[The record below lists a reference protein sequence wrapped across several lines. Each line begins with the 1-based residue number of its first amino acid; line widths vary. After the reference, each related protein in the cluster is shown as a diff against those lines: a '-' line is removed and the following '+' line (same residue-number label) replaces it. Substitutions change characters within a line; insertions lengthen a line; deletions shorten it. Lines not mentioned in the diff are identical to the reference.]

1 MVVRWDSGCVL
12 MEWMTDDPPGLLGR
26 MALAAFVAF
35 FAAFVALD
43 MVQRALGDRR
53 RVGLRWVVGVALG
66 LGTGLWAAHVVA
78 LSALAPT
85 LALGYHPLRILGAWG
100 LAMAISMA
108 CLGWITHRDITVQRV
123 VVAGTGLGVG
133 MVATMLIAVW
143 ALGLQPA
150 IQWKALELIVA
161 FAAAMLAC
169 TLALGLF
176 FQLRIQTPIKLLY
189 RELGASALVAL
200 GLTAS
205 EGLVLAG
212 ATVNAAAISAYAA
225 RLSTG
230 TLAVLAAVGSVA
242 VLLAMTLAS
251 LAEARSRQA
260 AQRAKGSAQQQAVR
274 DTLTDLPNRQMFETT
289 LAQAVQKADAAQHR
303 LALLFINIDGFKPI
317 NESFGH
323 RGGDRILREMA
334 KRLRT
339 LARPH
344 MAARLGGDEYLLLLP
359 DDPNNEEV
367 ARQAT
372 RVLDAFSQP
381 CRLDGRET
389 TLSCSVGIA
398 MYPDNGALSRLIAH
412 ADAAM
417 RSAKGMGGAS
427 YCFFEARMSG
437 PSAVKQVDLLRDLRL
452 ALAQGELQLFYQ
464 PKIDAP
470 SGEITA
476 AEALLRWHHPTRG
489 IISPGVFIPIA
500 ERFGLIGA
508 IGEWV
513 ISEACRQARIWRDEG
528 LRMRVAIN
536 LSVHQLRKADLPE
549 RIEAAL
555 KKHGINPQL
564 LTCEITESDAMED
577 TEATMKIFNAL
588 NTLGVHLSS
597 DDFGTGYS
605 SLSTLRKMRP
615 GELKIDQS
623 FVSDLETSADA
634 RAVVEAVVN
643 LAKALEIR
651 VVAEGV
657 ETEGQR
663 EILRTM
669 GCNELQ
675 GYLFAKP
682 MSAKALG
689 LWAINEVGP
698 RALAFRKSLFKETL
712 PPVLQ

>member
-1 MVVRWDSGCVL
+1 
-12 MEWMTDDPPGLLGR
+12 MTDDPPGLLGR
-26 MALAAFVAF
+26 LALAAFVAF

-43 MVQRALGDRR
+43 MVQRAQGDRR

-78 LSALAPT
+78 LSALAPA

-133 MVATMLIAVW
+133 MVATLLTAVW

-161 FAAAMLAC
+161 FAVAMLAC

-189 RELGASALVAL
+189 RELGAAALVAL

-212 ATVNAAAISAYAA
+212 ATVNAAAISAHAVS
-225 RLSTG
+225 LSTG

-251 LAEARSRQA
+251 VAELRSRQA

-334 KRLRT
+334 RRLRT

-359 DDPNNEEV
+359 DDPSNEEV

-389 TLSCSVGIA
+389 TLSCSIGIA

-588 NTLGVHLSS
+588 NTLGVHLSI

-689 LWAINEVGP
+689 LWAINDVGP
-698 RALAFRKSLFKETL
+698 RTLAFRKSLFKETL

>member
-123 VVAGTGLGVG
+123 IVAGTGLGVG

-189 RELGASALVAL
+189 RELGAAALVAL

-513 ISEACRQARIWRDEG
+513 ISEACHQARIWRDEG

-555 KKHGINPQL
+555 KTHGINPQL

-588 NTLGVHLSS
+588 NTLGVHLSI

-663 EILRTM
+663 EILRTT

-689 LWAINEVGP
+689 LWAINDVGP

>member
-588 NTLGVHLSS
+588 NTLGVHLSI

-689 LWAINEVGP
+689 LWAINDVGP

>member
-1 MVVRWDSGCVL
+1 
-12 MEWMTDDPPGLLGR
+12 
-26 MALAAFVAF
+26 
-35 FAAFVALD
+35 

-100 LAMAISMA
+100 LAMAVSMA

-189 RELGASALVAL
+189 RELGAAALVAL

-212 ATVNAAAISAYAA
+212 ASMNAAATSAYAA

-230 TLAVLAAVGSVA
+230 SLAVLAAVGSVA

-334 KRLRT
+334 RRLRT

-359 DDPNNEEV
+359 DDPSNEEV

-389 TLSCSVGIA
+389 TLSCSIGIA

-588 NTLGVHLSS
+588 NTLGVHLSI

-682 MSAKALG
+682 MSVKALG
-689 LWAINEVGP
+689 LWAINDVGP

>member
-1 MVVRWDSGCVL
+1 
-12 MEWMTDDPPGLLGR
+12 MEWMSDVPLSGLGR
-26 MALAAFVAF
+26 LALAAFVAF
-35 FAAFVALD
+35 FAASVALD
-43 MVQRALGDRR
+43 MVQRAQGDRR
-53 RVGLRWVVGVALG
+53 RVGVRWLVGVALG
-66 LGTGLWAAHVVA
+66 LGSGLWAAQLLT
-78 LSALAPT
+78 LSALGLPYP
-85 LALGYHPLRILGAWG
+85 LGYHPMRILGAWG

-108 CLGWITHRDITVQRV
+108 CLGWITRQDITVPRA

-133 MVATMLIAVW
+133 MVATLFTAVW

-150 IQWKALELIVA
+150 VQWDGLGLS
-161 FAAAMLAC
+161 AAAIVPVSAC
-169 TLALGLF
+169 ILGLGLF
-176 FQLRIQTPIKLLY
+176 FQLRVRRPIKLIH
-189 RELGASALVAL
+189 RQLGAAALL
-200 GLTAS
+200 GLGQTA
-205 EGLVLAG
+205 GGCLVLA
-212 ATVNAAAISAYAA
+212 AANLPAQGLSIYAA
-225 RLSTG
+225 RLSTA
-230 TLAVLAAVGSVA
+230 TLAVLATVGSVA
-242 VLLAMTLAS
+242 VLTAMVLAS
-251 LAEARSRQA
+251 AAEARARKV
-260 AQRAKGSAQQQAVR
+260 AQRGQGAAQQQAVR
-274 DTLTDLPNRQMFETT
+274 DLLTDLPNRQMFEAT
-289 LAQAVQKADAAQHR
+289 LAQAVQKADAAQQR
-303 LALLFINIDGFKPI
+303 LALLFINLDGFRPI

-323 RGGDRILREMA
+323 LGGDRILREMA
-334 KRLRT
+334 KRLRA

-359 DDPNNEEV
+359 DDPSNED
-367 ARQAT
+367 AAHQAT
-372 RVLDAFSQP
+372 QVLESFSQP

-389 TLSCSVGIA
+389 TLSCSIGIA
-398 MYPDNGALSRLIAH
+398 MYPDNGAMSRLIAH

-417 RSAKGMGGAS
+417 RSAKGLGGAS

-437 PSAVKQVDLLRDLRL
+437 PSALKQVDLLRDLRL

-464 PKIDAP
+464 PKVDAP

-476 AEALLRWHHPTRG
+476 AEALLRWHHPKRG
-489 IISPGVFIPIA
+489 IISPGIFIPIA

-508 IGEWV
+508 IGDWV
-513 ISEACRQARIWRDEG
+513 IGEACRQARIWRDEG

-536 LSVHQLRKADLPE
+536 LSVHQLRKTDLPQ

-588 NTLGVHLSS
+588 NTLGVHLSI

-615 GELKIDQS
+615 GELKIDRS

-663 EILRTM
+663 EILRGM
-669 GCNELQ
+669 GCDELQ
-675 GYLFAKP
+675 GFLFAKP
-682 MSAKALG
+682 MSAKALA
-689 LWAINEVGP
+689 LWAMGDVGP
-698 RALAFRKSLFKETL
+698 RAIGFRKSLFKETL

>member
-1 MVVRWDSGCVL
+1 
-12 MEWMTDDPPGLLGR
+12 
-26 MALAAFVAF
+26 
-35 FAAFVALD
+35 

-123 VVAGTGLGVG
+123 IVAGTGLGVG

-189 RELGASALVAL
+189 RELGAAALVAL

-513 ISEACRQARIWRDEG
+513 ISEACHQARIWRDEG

-555 KKHGINPQL
+555 KTHGINPQL

-588 NTLGVHLSS
+588 NTLGVHLSI

-663 EILRTM
+663 EILRTT

-689 LWAINEVGP
+689 LWAINDVGP

>member
-1 MVVRWDSGCVL
+1 
-12 MEWMTDDPPGLLGR
+12 
-26 MALAAFVAF
+26 
-35 FAAFVALD
+35 

-100 LAMAISMA
+100 LAMAVSMA

-189 RELGASALVAL
+189 RELGAAALVAL

-212 ATVNAAAISAYAA
+212 ASMNAAATSAYAA

-334 KRLRT
+334 RRLRT

-359 DDPNNEEV
+359 DDPSNEEV

-389 TLSCSVGIA
+389 TLSCSIGIA

-555 KKHGINPQL
+555 KTHGINPQL

-588 NTLGVHLSS
+588 NTLGVHLSI

-689 LWAINEVGP
+689 LWAISDVGP
-698 RALAFRKSLFKETL
+698 RTLAFRKSLFKETL

>member
-1 MVVRWDSGCVL
+1 
-12 MEWMTDDPPGLLGR
+12 MTDDPLGLQGR
-26 MALAAFVAF
+26 LALAAFVAF

-43 MVQRALGDRR
+43 MVQRAQGDRR

-100 LAMAISMA
+100 LAMATSMA

-123 VVAGTGLGVG
+123 VVAGAGLGAG
-133 MVATMLIAVW
+133 MVATLLTAVW
-143 ALGLQPA
+143 ALGLQPR
-150 IQWKALELIVA
+150 IQWKGLELILA
-161 FAAAMLAC
+161 FAVAMLAC

-189 RELGASALVAL
+189 RELGAAALVAL

-212 ATVNAAAISAYAA
+212 AIVNAAATSAYAA
-225 RLSTG
+225 RLSTS

-242 VLLAMTLAS
+242 VLLSMTLAS
-251 LAEARSRQA
+251 AAEARSRQI

-289 LAQAVQKADAAQHR
+289 LAQVVQKADAAQRR

-334 KRLRT
+334 RRLRP

-359 DDPNNEEV
+359 DDPSNEEV

-372 RVLDAFSQP
+372 QVLDAFSQP

-389 TLSCSVGIA
+389 ALSCSIGIA

-417 RSAKGMGGAS
+417 QSAKGMGGAS

-513 ISEACRQARIWRDEG
+513 INEACRQARIWRDEG

-577 TEATMKIFNAL
+577 TEATMRIFNAL
-588 NTLGVHLSS
+588 NTLGVHLSI

-689 LWAINEVGP
+689 LWAINDVGP

-712 PPVLQ
+712 APVLQ

>member
-1 MVVRWDSGCVL
+1 

-43 MVQRALGDRR
+43 MVQRAQGDRR

-78 LSALAPT
+78 LSALAPA
-85 LALGYHPLRILGAWG
+85 LALGYHPVRILGAWG
-100 LAMAISMA
+100 LAMAVSMA

-133 MVATMLIAVW
+133 MVATLLTAVW

-150 IQWKALELIVA
+150 IHWKALELIVA
-161 FAAAMLAC
+161 FVVAMLAC

-189 RELGASALVAL
+189 RELGAAAFVAL
-200 GLTAS
+200 GLAAS
-205 EGLVLAG
+205 EALVLAG
-212 ATVNAAAISAYAA
+212 ATMNAAATSAYAA

-251 LAEARSRQA
+251 LAEARSRHA

-334 KRLRT
+334 RRLRT

-359 DDPNNEEV
+359 DDPSNEEV

-389 TLSCSVGIA
+389 TLSCSIGIA

-555 KKHGINPQL
+555 KTHGINPQL

-588 NTLGVHLSS
+588 NTLGVHLSI

-689 LWAINEVGP
+689 LWAISDVGP
-698 RALAFRKSLFKETL
+698 RTLAFRKSLFKETL

>member
-1 MVVRWDSGCVL
+1 
-12 MEWMTDDPPGLLGR
+12 MEWMTDDPLGLQGR
-26 MALAAFVAF
+26 LALAAFVAF

-43 MVQRALGDRR
+43 MVQRAQGDRR

-100 LAMAISMA
+100 LAMATSMA

-123 VVAGTGLGVG
+123 VVAGAGLGAG
-133 MVATMLIAVW
+133 MVATLLTAVW
-143 ALGLQPA
+143 ALGLQPR
-150 IQWKALELIVA
+150 IQWKGLELIVA
-161 FAAAMLAC
+161 FAVAMLAC

-189 RELGASALVAL
+189 RELGAAALVAL

-212 ATVNAAAISAYAA
+212 AIVNAAAISAYAA
-225 RLSTG
+225 RLSTS

-242 VLLAMTLAS
+242 VLLSMTLAS
-251 LAEARSRQA
+251 AAEARSRQI

-289 LAQAVQKADAAQHR
+289 LAQVVQKADAAQHR

-334 KRLRT
+334 RRLRP

-359 DDPNNEEV
+359 DDPSNEEV

-372 RVLDAFSQP
+372 QVLDAFSQP

-389 TLSCSVGIA
+389 ALSCSIGIA

-417 RSAKGMGGAS
+417 QSAKGMGGAS

-513 ISEACRQARIWRDEG
+513 INEACRQARIWRDEG

-577 TEATMKIFNAL
+577 TEATMRIFNAL
-588 NTLGVHLSS
+588 NTLGVHLSI

-689 LWAINEVGP
+689 LWAINDVGP

-712 PPVLQ
+712 APVLQ